1 MKSGARVPFT
11 RPDSSRRSEN
21 HLEFHGAKVK
31 LRPVDDSD
39 IDDLYNW
46 WNDSEFSG
54 EYAADSPKSRAEV
67 EKLVKGGC

>member
-1 MKSGARVPFT
+1 M
-11 RPDSSRRSEN
+11 E
-21 HLEFHGAKVK
+21 LHGAKVK